1 MKRREFLFGL
11 GVAGASA
18 LNPARAAESILQ
30 NIGIRGSID
39 AAELGFRPDTLDDQS
54 KIFSK
59 LLAAA
64 SKSNQEIYL
73 PPGDYI
79 VSNLTLP
86 KRVRIHGV
94 PGASRI
100 IYGGDGHLF
109 AAEDTELVEIE
120 GVVFDGANRG
130 LNEQSQGLLEG
141 RRVPRFILS
150 NCEIIGSEKNGI
162 SLEGCAGRIE
172 KSTIS
177 GAGDAG
183 IWSVEGA
190 GMTIAD
196 NEVRDCAN
204 GGILVHRWQ
213 EAHDGTMI
221 TGNRVS
227 RIGAKNGGTGQFG
240 NGINVFRG
248 NDVTASGNLVSDCA
262 FSAIRFNSASDVQIV
277 NNNCKNS
284 GETAIYS
291 EFKFE
296 GSLISGNVVD
306 GAANGISVANFNEGG
321 RLSVVANNIVRN
333 LKLDG
338 PYPADAAGF
347 GIGIAVEADTV
358 VSGNVIENAPNIGLN
373 IGWGPY
379 MRDVSATGNIIRK
392 CGEGIAIT
400 VVEGA
405 GKAVINSNVLSE
417 NIRGAIFGHRWT
429 DVVTSDM
436 ATSGNQGFETLTVE
450 NNQAA

>member
-1 MKRREFLFGL
+1 MRRRQFLAGGL
-11 GVAGASA
+11 FTILSRPSMAANLLQDIA
-18 LNPARAAESILQ
+18 LRGSLDATEA
-30 NIGIRGSID
+30 GIRPD
-39 AAELGFRPDTLDDQS
+39 ALDDQS
-54 KIFSK
+54 KIFAK

-64 SKSNQEIYL
+64 SKSNQEIFL
-73 PPGDYI
+73 PAGEYRI
-79 VSNLTLP
+79 SNMTLP
-86 KRVRIHGV
+86 QRVRIHGV

-100 IYGGDGHLF
+100 IYGGEGHLF
-109 AAEDTELVEIE
+109 AADDTELVEIE

-130 LNEQSQGLLEG
+130 LNDHSQGLIEG

-150 NCEIIGSEKNGI
+150 NCEIIGSEKNGV

-177 GAGDAG
+177 GAGVAG
-183 IWSVEGA
+183 IRSVEGA
-190 GMTIAD
+190 GMAISD
-196 NEVRDCAN
+196 NDVHDCAN

-227 RIGAKNGGTGQFG
+227 RVAAKNGGTGQFG

-248 NDVTASGNLVSDCA
+248 NDVIASGNQVSDCA
-262 FSAIRFNSASDVQIV
+262 FSAIRFNSASDAQII

-296 GSLISGNVVD
+296 GSIISGNVVD

-321 RLSVVANNIVRN
+321 RLSIVANNIVRN
-333 LKLDG
+333 MKLDG
-338 PYPADAAGF
+338 PYPADSAGF
-347 GIGIAVEADTV
+347 GIGIAVEADTS
-358 VSGNVIENAPNIGLN
+358 VSGNVIENAPSIGLN

-379 MRDVSATGNIIRK
+379 MRDVSAVGNIIRK
-392 CGEGIAIT
+392 CGEGIAVT

-417 NIRGAIFGHRWT
+417 NIKGAILGHRWA
-429 DVVTSDM
+429 DVVTRDM
-436 ATSGNQGFETLTVE
+436 ATSGNQGIATLTVE
-450 NNQAA
+450 HNQAA

>member
-1 MKRREFLFGL
+1 MKRRDFLFGL
-11 GVAGASA
+11 VGASA
-18 LNPARAAESILQ
+18 VISRAASAGETLLQ

-39 AAELGFRPDTLDDQS
+39 ANDLGFRPDTLDDQS

-59 LLAAA
+59 MLSAA

-86 KRVRIHGV
+86 KRVRIKGV
-94 PGASRI
+94 AGASRI

-109 AAEDTELVEIE
+109 AAEDTEIVEIE
-120 GVVFDGANRG
+120 GVVFDGANRE
-130 LNEQSQGLLEG
+130 LNEQSQGLIEG

-150 NCEIIGSEKNGI
+150 NCEIIGSAKNGV
-162 SLEGCAGRIE
+162 SLEGCAGRIDM
-172 KSTIS
+172 SSIS

-190 GMTIAD
+190 GMTISNND
-196 NEVRDCAN
+196 VHDCAN

-213 EAHDGTMI
+213 EAHDGSMI

-248 NDVTASGNLVSDCA
+248 NDVIASGNQVSDCA
-262 FSAIRFNSASDVQIV
+262 FSAIRFNSASDAQIV

-296 GSLISGNVVD
+296 GSIISGNVVD

-321 RLSVVANNIVRN
+321 RLAIVANNIVRN

-347 GIGIAVEADTV
+347 GIGIAVEADTS
-358 VSGNVIENAPNIGLN
+358 VSGNVIENAPSIGLN

-379 MRDVSATGNIIRK
+379 MRDVSAIGNIIRQ
-392 CGEGIAIT
+392 CGEGIAVT

-405 GKAVINSNVLSE
+405 GKAVINSNVLSD
-417 NIRGAIFGHRWT
+417 NAKGAILGHRWA

-436 ATSGNQGFETLTVE
+436 ATSGNQGIATLTVE

>member
-11 GVAGASA
+11 SVAGASA

-248 NDVTASGNLVSDCA
+248 NDVSASGNLVSDCA
-262 FSAIRFNSASDVQIV
+262 FSAIRFNSASDAQIV

-392 CGEGIAIT
+392 CGEGIAVT

>member
-1 MKRREFLFGL
+1 MIRRQFLAGGL
-11 GVAGASA
+11 FTILSRPSMAASLLQDIA
-18 LNPARAAESILQ
+18 LRGSLDATEA
-30 NIGIRGSID
+30 GIRPD
-39 AAELGFRPDTLDDQS
+39 ALDDQS
-54 KIFSK
+54 KIFAK
-59 LLAAA
+59 LLAVA
-64 SKSNQEIYL
+64 SKSNQEIFL
-73 PPGDYI
+73 PPGEYR
-79 VSNLTLP
+79 VSNMTLP

-94 PGASRI
+94 YGASRI
-100 IYGGDGHLF
+100 IYGGEGHLF

-130 LNEQSQGLLEG
+130 LNEQSQGLIEG

-150 NCEIIGSEKNGI
+150 NCEIIGSEKNGV

-172 KSTIS
+172 KTTIS
-177 GAGDAG
+177 GAFDAG

-196 NEVRDCAN
+196 NDVHDCAN

-213 EAHDGTMI
+213 EAHDGTII

-227 RIGAKNGGTGQFG
+227 RIDAKNGGTGQFG

-248 NDVTASGNLVSDCA
+248 NDVVANGNHVSDCA
-262 FSAIRFNSASDVQIV
+262 FSAIRFNSASQAQII

-296 GSLISGNVVD
+296 ASIISGNVVD

-333 LKLDG
+333 MKLDG

-347 GIGIAVEADTV
+347 GIGIAVEADTS
-358 VSGNVIENAPNIGLN
+358 VSGNIIENAPSIGLN

-392 CGEGIAIT
+392 CGEGIAVT

-417 NIRGAIFGHRWT
+417 NIKGAILGHRWA
-429 DVVTSDM
+429 DVVTGDM
-436 ATSGNQGFETLTVE
+436 ATSGNQGIATLTVE